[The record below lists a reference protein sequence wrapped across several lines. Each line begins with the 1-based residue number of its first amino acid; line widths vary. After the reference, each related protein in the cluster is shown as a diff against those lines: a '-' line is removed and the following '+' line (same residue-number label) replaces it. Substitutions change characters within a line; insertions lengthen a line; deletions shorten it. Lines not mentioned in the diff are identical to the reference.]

1 MSLSKERK
9 VNGVRIQASKASPGR
24 TAGLWDRLAVLF
36 VFLALVIAGYAIFGF
51 VSASQ
56 LALPEAADDSHADS
70 KTSPAA
76 QEQTPFDVYAPIF
89 SGRDLFK
96 TDEERLI
103 EESASPQIVSAP
115 VVDWGANYQLAGVIV
130 DGDPRAVF
138 KVLNPPGME
147 FLAVGDHLGEAV
159 LTKVEEK
166 GVWFTYQNQQVQ
178 LKFDTEKKP

>member
-36 VFLALVIAGYAIFGF
+36 VLLALMIAGYAIFGF

-56 LALPEAADDSHADS
+56 LALPEATDDGRADS
-70 KTSPAA
+70 KSIPAP
-76 QEQTPFDVYAPIF
+76 QEPLSFDVYAPIF

-96 TDEERLI
+96 TDEERLM
-103 EESASPQIVSAP
+103 EETSSPQIVSAL

-130 DGDPRAVF
+130 DGDSRAVL

-159 LTKVEEK
+159 LTKVEEN
-166 GVWFTYQNQQVQ
+166 GVWFSYRNQQVQ
-178 LKFDTEKKP
+178 LKFETEKKP